1 MQFCR
6 RKDYPVHPTLSP
18 VFALLGRCFVFVSLH
33 VWTTPLSH
41 TEVPLKIDVVPNA
54 GSFAVAP
61 VAVST
66 IVNVTKGEVLH
77 KGTVL
82 KKTSLG
88 VFYEPSTGVK
98 VIYDLTAPKNQ

>member
-1 MQFCR
+1 M
-6 RKDYPVHPTLSP
+6 
-18 VFALLGRCFVFVSLH
+18 FVSLH
-33 VWTTPLSH
+33 VWTTPLTH

-61 VAVST
+61 VTVST
-66 IVNVTKGEVLH
+66 IVYITKRYVLH
-77 KGTVL
+77 KGAVL
-82 KKTSLG
+82 KETSLG